1 MLFITSS
8 PIWVFLPVFKLNG
21 SIVPSSLYPVYIT
34 FLSSVMH
41 VPPRLN
47 HLLNSN
53 FRFPI
58 FFLRRAFWITPMSS
72 VTHFFFSYT
81 KHCYEESLIDEY
93 IRFPYTVL
101 NNFLWICISKFWRR
115 NIQLSTFSSYQHLE
129 TSAMAQRIKA
139 LIAKSS
145 ELLSILGTTQWKE
158 RTNSWK
164 LSSYCNVCTVFVE
177 FLLLW

>member
-1 MLFITSS
+1 MNSYKLQFIAEG
-8 PIWVFLPVFKLNG
+8 I
-21 SIVPSSLYPVYIT
+21 IIPSSLYPVYIT

-53 FRFPI
+53 SRFPT

-72 VTHFFFSYT
+72 VTHFFIYT
-81 KHCYEESLIDEY
+81 KHCYEENLIDEY

-101 NNFLWICISKFWRR
+101 SNFLWICISKFWRR
-115 NIQLSTFSSYQHLE
+115 NIQLSAFSSYQHLE

-158 RTNSWK
+158 RTNSCK
-164 LSSYCNVCTVFVE
+164 LSSYCNICTVFVD